1 MTPSS
6 NLSLREVSYT
16 PSVPSPLNPSSPD
29 MPSSRRSRRGSN
41 IRVARKMGGQ
51 LSPTQRLM
59 RQKAAAAWRS
69 MTLRSVIAGYP
80 SIHHEIN
87 FGVPPSAPS
96 LAPVSAPALTPVA
109 VTIPAPALAAAPA
122 PAPAPVLVPKQGMM
136 NRDTRDS
143 TTRNKFEQ
151 PAIPGAEYHD
161 IDLEDVEVDTE
172 KQPLIACEEGRQVG
186 GMAPPSSEIAK
197 YSSYK
202 RARHSKV
209 LTRRRVLTAV
219 GILCAVGIWTAV
231 RPSGPIHGR

>member
-29 MPSSRRSRRGSN
+29 TPSSRRPRRGSH

-87 FGVPPSAPS
+87 FGVPPPVPS
-96 LAPVSAPALTPVA
+96 LAPVSAPALTPIA
-109 VTIPAPALAAAPA
+109 VTLPAPALAAAPA
-122 PAPAPVLVPKQGMM
+122 PTPVSGPKQGMI
-136 NRDTRDS
+136 NRDTRDN
-143 TTRNKFEQ
+143 TTRNKPE
-151 PAIPGAEYHD
+151 PPVIPGGEYDD
-161 IDLEDVEVDTE
+161 IDLDDVEVDTE

-186 GMAPPSSEIAK
+186 GMASPSSEIAK

-202 RARHSKV
+202 RTRHSKV

>member
-6 NLSLREVSYT
+6 NMSLREVSYT

-29 MPSSRRSRRGSN
+29 TPSSTRRPRRGSY

-80 SIHHEIN
+80 SINHEIN
-87 FGVPPSAPS
+87 FIPPPAPSLGPVPAPVLAPVAVTVPPSA
-96 LAPVSAPALTPVA
+96 LAPAS
-109 VTIPAPALAAAPA
+109 
-122 PAPAPVLVPKQGMM
+122 APAPVLVPKQATI
-136 NRDTRDS
+136 NRDTRES
-143 TTRNKFEQ
+143 TTRSKTER
-151 PAIPGAEYHD
+151 PVTPVGEYHD
-161 IDLEDVEVDTE
+161 IDLDDVETGTE
-172 KQPLIACEEGRQVG
+172 KQPLIACEEGRRQVG
-186 GMAPPSSEIAK
+186 GLTPPSSETAK

-202 RARHSKV
+202 RSRQSKV

-219 GILCAVGIWTAV
+219 GILCAVGLWTAV
-231 RPSGPIHGR
+231 RPSGSIHGR